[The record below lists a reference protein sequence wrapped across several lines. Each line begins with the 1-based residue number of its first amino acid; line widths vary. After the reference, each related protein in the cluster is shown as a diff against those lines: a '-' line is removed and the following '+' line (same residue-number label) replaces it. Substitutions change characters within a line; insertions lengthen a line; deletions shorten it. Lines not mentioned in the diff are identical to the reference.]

1 MAKATKN
8 SNRNNIFKR
17 LFRSLISVVILTA
30 FVLGI
35 SVTVR
40 SLYSMDPVKLA
51 KLARPLLSKLNID
64 EEQAGRVAG
73 IFAQRINETSV
84 HLTASDSASTLE
96 SENIDQAEYSDSSSA
111 QTEGKEIAFKLA
123 LIADSED
130 DFESLREALLKA
142 KEFGAETVFFLGDLT
157 NYGDLPALR
166 EGKKVLDDAEL
177 EYYILPGDH
186 DLADSVE
193 DKKPAEEYFAEV
205 FDLRNQIV
213 NIGTFKFVLFDNS
226 KNFTSLTQSDLDWFT
241 REVKSA
247 DFVLLAQPLYHPVS
261 RVIMGYSDGEEV
273 PEVRSQAN
281 ELLNLI
287 RGFDVRAVIAA
298 DQHLFSQNE
307 DETKP
312 ELLHFVTGAVNKSRN
327 LDGPNFEILS
337 IYTDST
343 FSVEKIKI

>member
-1 MAKATKN
+1 MAKGTKV
-8 SNRNNIFKR
+8 STKKTIFTR

-40 SLYSMDPVKLA
+40 SLYSMDPIKLA

-64 EEQAGRVAG
+64 EDQAGRVAG

-84 HLTASDSASTLE
+84 HLATPDSIPALTSE
-96 SENIDQAEYSDSSSA
+96 SKVPKENTDSSTNDT
-111 QTEGKEIAFKLA
+111 QNKEIAFKLA

-130 DFESLREALLKA
+130 DFESLEQALQKA
-142 KEFGAETVFFLGDLT
+142 KEFDAQTVFFLGDLT
-157 NYGDLPALR
+157 NYGDLPALY
-166 EGKKVLDDAEL
+166 EGKKVLDGSEL
-177 EYYILPGDH
+177 EYFILPGDH

-193 DKKPAEEYFAEV
+193 DKKPAEEYFVEV

-213 NIGTFKFVLFDNS
+213 NIGEFKFVLFDNS
-226 KNFTSLTQSDLDWFT
+226 KNFTSLSQSDLDWFA
-241 REVKSA
+241 REVKGA

-261 RVIMGYSDGEEV
+261 RVIMGYSDGKEV
-273 PEVRSQAN
+273 PEIRSQAN
-281 ELLNLI
+281 ELLNMI

-298 DQHLFSQNE
+298 DQHLFSKNQ
-307 DETKP
+307 DDTKP
-312 ELLHFVTGAVNKSRN
+312 ELTHFVVGAVNKNRN
-327 LDGPNFEILS
+327 LDGSNFEMLT

-343 FSVEKIKI
+343 FSVEKVKI